1 MVLMEIMTENPLLA
15 FSDFQSQLRFN
26 FIYGLVRCENMILE
40 FKLK

>member
-1 MVLMEIMTENPLLA
+1 MGLMEIMTENPLLA
-15 FSDFQSQLRFN
+15 FSDFQPQLR